1 MNYTYNI
8 DDNLSCTTESIS
20 KRKDPKQMSMEE
32 LDDYINR
39 NQKNN
44 LNKKKDLNNLCDM
57 NFENNNNENNN
68 NFFLSSNLKENLS
81 PNLPI
86 SNNHNDNE
94 IYIRD
99 LERKI
104 NDLQTKN
111 DELQK
116 NFMQLSELLEKE
128 RQQHQNE
135 ILNYRTENEQK
146 FIKDNSKL
154 LKELND
160 LKFQNSLNL
169 TNLNIL
175 NSEKERH
182 LEQNLINKD
191 FYEKQIKDLTD
202 ENNELKNE
210 IKENTK
216 NFQNLINQQ
225 HIKLENDYNIQIKTY
240 KDIIKKYEL
249 DKQNIIK
256 KYENKIKE
264 LQVKLN
270 RYERDKNIL
279 GRSLSK
285 GKITKKS
292 KSKEKVRKLSQK
304 KLNLSLYSS
313 DFNSNYSN
321 NNLYTFQPINESFNN
336 SFGSCVSFRQ
346 QDYTLTNIND
356 NIFNIERNIA
366 DLKHNHNQL
375 VEKLNNPNCNED
387 SSNISRNINAIN
399 DKIID
404 LTNKLNDLKKKQ
416 QEFLKNGFIN
426 S

>member
-8 DDNLSCTTESIS
+8 DDNLSCTTELS

-39 NQKNN
+39 NQKNS
-44 LNKKKDLNNLCDM
+44 LNKKINLCDM
-57 NFENNNNENNN
+57 NFDNNNNNNENN

-86 SNNHNDNE
+86 SNNNNNNNE
-94 IYIRD
+94 IYIRE
-99 LERKI
+99 LENKI
-104 NDLQTKN
+104 NELQTKN
-111 DELQK
+111 EELQK

-128 RQQHQNE
+128 RKQHQSE
-135 ILNYRTENEQK
+135 IINYRSENEQK

-154 LKELND
+154 LKELNE

-175 NSEKERH
+175 TSEKERH

-191 FYEKQIKDLTD
+191 YYEKQIKDLTE

-249 DKQNIIK
+249 DKQNLIK

-285 GKITKKS
+285 GKIKKS

-313 DFNSNYSN
+313 DFNNNNYSN
-321 NNLYTFQPINESFNN
+321 NNLYTFQPINDSFNN

-375 VEKLNNPNCNED
+375 IEKLNNPNCNED
-387 SSNISRNINAIN
+387 SSNISRNINIIN

-404 LTNKLNDLKKKQ
+404 LTNKLNELKMKQ

-426 S
+426 SN

>member
-285 GKITKKS
+285 GKIKKS

-387 SSNISRNINAIN
+387 SSNISRNINVIN

>member
-44 LNKKKDLNNLCDM
+44 LKKKKDLNNLCDM

-387 SSNISRNINAIN
+387 SSNISRNINVIN